1 MISSELPAE
10 PPSRIAWPPLLLVAA
25 VAGGL
30 VLDALGLEPSSWP
43 QSARAA
49 GILLILL
56 ALANDLWCARLMWR
70 SGTTIRP
77 DRAVARLVTE
87 GPFRWSRNPIY
98 VSHVAL
104 IAGLGLALAS
114 PGMLLLAPLVA
125 VGLTRLAIAR
135 EERHLHRRFGRDY
148 EAYVARTRRWL

>member
-1 MISSELPAE
+1 MSSESPVE

-30 VLDALGLEPSSWP
+30 ALDALGLEPASWP

-49 GILLILL
+49 GIALILL

-104 IAGLGLALAS
+104 VAGLGLALAS

-125 VGLTRLAIAR
+125 LGLARLAIAR

>member
-1 MISSELPAE
+1 MSSESPAE

-30 VLDALGLEPSSWP
+30 ALDALGLEPASWP
-43 QSARAA
+43 QSSRAA
-49 GILLILL
+49 GIALILL

-77 DRAVARLVTE
+77 DRAVSRLVTE

-104 IAGLGLALAS
+104 VAGLGLAFAS

-125 VGLTRLAIAR
+125 FGLARLAIAR